1 MKSNSTVGQ
10 VLAAWSLGSHVSPTP
25 AVSPASS
32 NNYSLLIP
40 LSLAPQ
46 TLPSLFIPSASD
58 GYSLGRFGAE
68 CEILR
73 QEMEMLIP
81 VQDWHLA
88 GDSVRVSPLTPN
100 PGPSMSWHGGC
111 HIFEGRLLL

>member
-1 MKSNSTVGQ
+1 MKSNGTVGQ

-25 AVSPASS
+25 AVSLASS
-32 NNYSLLIP
+32 NNFSLLIP
-40 LSLAPQ
+40 PSLAPE

-58 GYSLGRFGAE
+58 GDSLGRFGAE

-81 VQDWHLA
+81 VQDWQCQGA
-88 GDSVRVSPLTPN
+88 
-100 PGPSMSWHGGC
+100 
-111 HIFEGRLLL
+111 FGR